1 MEIVKVK
8 LLSRVRLF
16 GTLWTVARHAP
27 LSMGFSGQEYWS
39 GLPFPSPEDLPD
51 PGIEP
56 KSPALQAAALPS
68 EPLLGMLLEKSE
80 EITPGRTE
88 RQSQSKNNAQLWMRL
103 VIEARSDA
111 VKSNNE

>member
-1 MEIVKVK
+1 MTPWVIVYQAPMSME
-8 LLSRVRLF
+8 F
-16 GTLWTVARHAP
+16 AR
-27 LSMGFSGQEYWS
+27 QRYWS

-88 RQSQSKNNAQLWMRL
+88 RQSQSKNNAQLWM
-103 VIEARSDA
+103 
-111 VKSNNE
+111 